1 MGREMIKCLHK
12 LGAKVQ
18 FNPFRVPDMRST
30 VEKTP
35 DLVEMI
41 NNKVNP
47 LAPSIWAVMPQK
59 FYPRE
64 GHRIL
69 YTMIETKEI
78 HKNFAMKLDYV
89 NEVWVPSRFCQEAFE
104 SAGIRA
110 PIKYIPLGVDTE
122 LYKPFEPTA
131 EQRDRFAIKT
141 KGFTFF
147 SLFGWS
153 LRKGYDILLR
163 SYLTS
168 FTSDDDVTL
177 LIASRKN
184 GNPAESKSIPR
195 EIAKYI
201 KAYCPNPQKAPHILH
216 IGEAMPE
223 EDLPILFN
231 MCDAYVLPSRGEGF
245 GLPYAEAGSCEL
257 PVISSRC
264 CGMLDF
270 LNDNNSFLVDI
281 EGYGENP
288 TMRELSSYYQGMPFA
303 ILGENQ
309 VKQLSSIMRDVFQNP
324 GAAKEKGKILRQ
336 DLVANFTWDH
346 LGAQVYDRL
355 VELHG

>member
-1 MGREMIKCLHK
+1 MGREMIRSLHRF
-12 LGAKVQ
+12 GTKVQ
-18 FNPFRVPDMRST
+18 FKPFRVPDMRST

-35 DLVEMI
+35 EITEMI
-41 NNKVNP
+41 NTKVDP

-69 YTMIETKEI
+69 YTMIETKTI
-78 HKNFAMKLDYV
+78 HSSFAMKLDYV
-89 NEVWVPSRFCQEAFE
+89 NEVWVPSRFCEEAFLE
-104 SAGIRA
+104 AGIRA
-110 PIKYIPLGVDTE
+110 PIKYMPLGVDTD
-122 LYKPFEPTA
+122 LYRPFEPTD
-131 EQRDRFAIKT
+131 EQRAKFDLKT
-141 KGFTFF
+141 KRFVFF

-163 SYLTS
+163 SYLKS

-184 GNPAESKSIPR
+184 ANPIESRGIPAEIKR
-195 EIAKYI
+195 YI
-201 KAYCPNPQKAPHILH
+201 KAFCPNPSKAPHILH

-231 MCDAYVLPSRGEGF
+231 MSDAFVLPSRGEGF
-245 GLPYAEAGSCEL
+245 CLPMAEAGASEL

-270 LNDNNSFLVDI
+270 LNDDNSFLINI
-281 EGYGENP
+281 EGYGDNP
-288 TMRELSSYYQGMPFA
+288 NMRELSSYYHEMPFA
-303 ILGENQ
+303 ILGDKQ
-309 VKQLSSIMRDVFQNP
+309 VDCLAETMRDVFLNP
-324 GAAKEKGKILRQ
+324 EEANKKGKVLRQ
-336 DLVANFTWDH
+336 DLVNNFTWDH

-355 VELHG
+355 VELNG